1 MGFDILSDGQAIMES
16 SSSELERSMGLA
28 FDSRRRVFGDE
39 LLCYS
44 PTAYP
49 YKISDHKQSSLH
61 NFISISVTGT
71 SCSLEC
77 DHCDGHLLKAMKPAL
92 TPEALVKR
100 CQEVEARGAEGVL
113 ISGGSDSKGHVPLDR
128 FGEAIKTI
136 KTELGLKVVVHT
148 SLVTEKTAQLLKE
161 AGIDAAMLD
170 IIGNEQVARSV
181 YHIEDGPRRMNA
193 SLSILRESGIPT
205 VPHILVGI
213 NYGKIGGEL
222 EAMQMIAQNDP
233 AAVVVIVLNPVRRT
247 PMESI
252 NPPAPEAI
260 GRVITVARHAMEK
273 TPILLGCARPM
284 GQHKVDSD
292 KYAVMSGA
300 NGIAYISQ
308 AGVDFAKER
317 GLEPVFSDICC
328 SLAYQMFM

>member
-1 MGFDILSDGQAIMES
+1 MGFDILSDGQAIMDS

-28 FDSRRRVFGDE
+28 FDSRRRVFGDK

-49 YKISDHKQSSLH
+49 YKIPDHKQSSLH

-71 SCSLEC
+71 SCSLGC
-77 DHCDGHLLKAMKPAL
+77 DHCDGHLLKGMKPAL

-100 CQEVEARGAEGVL
+100 CQELRGRGAEGVL

-128 FGEAIKTI
+128 FGEAIKTV

-148 SLVTEKTAQLLKE
+148 GLVTEKTAQLLKE

-181 YHIEDGPRRMNA
+181 YHIEDGPSRMNA
-193 SLSILRESGIPT
+193 SLSVLRESGIPT

-233 AAVVVIVLNPVRRT
+233 AAVVVIALNPVRRT
-247 PMESI
+247 PMESVS
-252 NPPAPEAI
+252 PPSPEAI
-260 GRVITVARHAMEK
+260 GRVITVARHGMEK
-273 TPILLGCARPM
+273 TPILLGCARPL

-308 AGVDFAKER
+308 EGVDFANDR
-317 GLEPVFSDICC
+317 GLKPVFSDICC
-328 SLAYQMFM
+328 SLAYQMLM